1 MRRRGLCGEDVN
13 EGVDMRRKPLFIV
26 LAVMALAVVAAVKI
40 GFFDAL
46 LVSSSFQAS
55 KERAEQGDAKAQLE
69 LGRRYYH
76 GAGIEKDGDQAL
88 VWFLKSA
95 EQYNPEA
102 MRLAGLMYNNG
113 QASVQDPKLAL
124 HWLEAAYDASDNM
137 AAYFIGQMYQ
147 QGEGVEKNLNTAYS
161 WYQKGADRA
170 DSWSQWAL
178 GNLNQSGFDGH
189 PVDLKS
195 AVKWYRLSA
204 KLGNELGQHEM
215 GRMYNHGIGV
225 EQDLGKAEMWYRR
238 ASEQG
243 YWLASNNLAWL
254 LATAKGSGVRN
265 GKAALKV
272 IEGID
277 LAELDDLNRAM
288 VLDTFAAAYAEMG
301 RFVDAVMAQ
310 EKVIALQQQI
320 KVEPTLISES
330 EARLHAYQQK
340 QAWRE

>member
-1 MRRRGLCGEDVN
+1 MN
-13 EGVDMRRKPLFIV
+13 KKPLFIV
-26 LAVMALAVVAAVKI
+26 LAVMALAIAAALKI

-46 LVSSSFQAS
+46 LVNSTFHAS
-55 KERAEQGDAKAQLE
+55 KERAEQGDATAQLE
-69 LGRRYYH
+69 LGKRYYY
-76 GAGIEKDGDQAL
+76 GSGVEKDADQAL

-95 EQYNPEA
+95 EQFNPEA
-102 MRLAGLMYNNG
+102 MRLAGLMYNNS
-113 QASVQDPKLAL
+113 QTELYDLKLAL

-147 QGEGVEKNLNTAYS
+147 QSEGVEKNMATAFS

-178 GNLNQSGFDGH
+178 GNLYQSGFDGH
-189 PVDLKS
+189 PVDLVS

-215 GRMYNHGIGV
+215 GRLYNHGIGV
-225 EQDLGKAEMWYRR
+225 EKDLGKAEMWYRR

-272 IEGID
+272 IEGVD
-277 LAELDDLNRAM
+277 LAQLDDLNRAM
-288 VLDTFAAAYAEMG
+288 VLDTFAAAYAEVG
-301 RFVDAVMAQ
+301 RYVDAVMAQ
-310 EKVIALQQQI
+310 EKVIALQQQT
-320 KVEPTLISES
+320 KAEPSLISES

-340 QAWRE
+340 TAWRE